1 MNFFKGNGV
10 EKLELSEQT
19 IYSLL
24 PKRAKD
30 TYKFQ
35 NGYVSVVAGS
45 TDFPGAV
52 RLAAHAA
59 ARIGAGGV
67 IALIP
72 ESIRHI
78 TAGFYP
84 EIIVWELKEHQGHL
98 THASAFEK
106 FDKAQ
111 ECSNALLIGCGMG
124 RKETALHFIKD
135 CLSHTKKPCV
145 IDADA
150 LYALGVL
157 GEKFILERACRPWV
171 LTPHAGEFKR
181 LLTAFGYGFESGI
194 AQKLAREWECTL
206 VIKGAPTIIYLPN
219 GDYFENP
226 TGNAAATT
234 AGCGDVLA
242 GIIAGLLAQGLAIGE
257 AAIVGM
263 YLAGK
268 AADNYIS
275 TVGAHSLLA
284 SDIIDRLPMVLGAGN
299 KT

>member
-1 MNFFKGNGV
+1 M

-45 TDFPGAV
+45 LDFPGSV

-72 ESIRHI
+72 ESIRHV
-78 TAGFYP
+78 TPGFYP
-84 EIIVWELKEHQGHL
+84 EIIVWELKEHHGYL

-111 ECSNALLIGCGMG
+111 ECSSAILIGCGMG
-124 RKETALHFIKD
+124 REETALHFIKD

-150 LYALGVL
+150 LYALGNL
-157 GEKFILERACRPWV
+157 GEKFILERACCPWI
-171 LTPHAGEFKR
+171 LTPHRGEFER
-181 LLTAFGYGFESGI
+181 LLEAFGYRLEPQI
-194 AQKLAREWECTL
+194 AQKLAMKWQCTL
-206 VIKGAPTIIYLPN
+206 VIKGAPTMIYLPN
-219 GDYFENP
+219 GDYYENS
-226 TGNAAATT
+226 TGNSAATT

-242 GIIAGLLAQGLAIGE
+242 GIIAGLLAQGLTIGE

-275 TVGAHSLLA
+275 VVGAHSLLA
-284 SDIIDRLPMVLGAGN
+284 SDILDQLPMVLGARN
-299 KT
+299 KN